1 MPKYVCDKCG
11 KYFSQKCHYIDHL
24 NRKNPCKKFPPK
36 TSDPPPYNSSKKE
49 NITASN
55 NICSYYGIMFT
66 RRDNL
71 SRHINE
77 RCKVKQENDS
87 KMEKLM
93 TMLIEMKNTNK
104 KLEEHTVEMKE
115 EMTKMTL
122 KVNKLEEENANYK
135 NIITNNT
142 QNIKIDNQTNNIINI
157 VAYGQEDLKKIS
169 DAEYQRILRRGFN
182 SVPAFMESLHFDKN
196 KPENHNVYISNMR
209 DDYILMYDG
218 TKWRLKNRE
227 DTLQQLYEDKADILE
242 TKFEELLERLD
253 ENTIKM
259 FKRFIKV
266 RDTDEDAVK
275 RIKKDL
281 KIMLY
286 ENREMVSKNK
296 CIKDIDTKQL
306 NDI

>member
-1 MPKYVCDKCG
+1 
-11 KYFSQKCHYIDHL
+11 
-24 NRKNPCKKFPPK
+24 
-36 TSDPPPYNSSKKE
+36 
-49 NITASN
+49 
-55 NICSYYGIMFT
+55 
-66 RRDNL
+66 
-71 SRHINE
+71 
-77 RCKVKQENDS
+77 
-87 KMEKLM
+87 MEKLM

-104 KLEEHTVEMKE
+104 KMEEHTVEMKE
-115 EMTKMTL
+115 EMTRMTL

-218 TKWRLKNRE
+218 AKWRLKNRE

-266 RDTDEDAVK
+266 RDTDEEAIK

-286 ENREMVSKNK
+286 ENREMISRNK
-296 CIKDIDTKQL
+296 CTKDIDTKQL

>member
-1 MPKYVCDKCG
+1 MSKYQCKRCLKDFAKKCNYESHINRKIPCKTLPQKSTNSPQKSTFLNKSELVCNYCG
-11 KYFSQKCHYIDHL
+11 KDFS
-24 NRKNPCKKFPPK
+24 R
-36 TSDPPPYNSSKKE
+36 SDS
-49 NITASN
+49 
-55 NICSYYGIMFT
+55 
-66 RRDNL
+66 L
-71 SRHINE
+71 SRHIDGY
-77 RCKVKQENDS
+77 CKVKKENDS
-87 KMEKLM
+87 KMEELLETMVKL
-93 TMLIEMKNTNK
+93 
-104 KLEEHTVEMKE
+104 KE
-115 EMTKMTL
+115 DVRL
-122 KVNKLEEENANYK
+122 LQEENAKYK

-157 VAYGQEDLKKIS
+157 VAYGQEDLRKIS

-209 DDYILMYDG
+209 DDFILMYDG
-218 TKWRLKNRE
+218 IKWRLKNRE

-296 CIKDIDTKQL
+296 CIK
-306 NDI
+306 